1 VQILIDSPDS
11 LLASFVSG
19 IEPGRLILVTGP
31 SGSGKTRWCQTLAE
45 RANVLGI
52 HAAGLVSPAVFE
64 GDVKVGI
71 DLLDLGS
78 GEQRRLAVRRGE
90 YGDGHNTLDWHFYSE
105 TLDWGNNILGQFG
118 TCRFIILDELGV
130 LELEQGLGLTNG
142 IGLITARR
150 YRLACVV
157 VRPSLL
163 DDARVLWPWGE
174 TFFIPYSHPSEGSV

>member
-1 VQILIDSPDS
+1 MQILIDSPDS

-19 IEPGRLILVTGP
+19 IEPGRLILVTGS